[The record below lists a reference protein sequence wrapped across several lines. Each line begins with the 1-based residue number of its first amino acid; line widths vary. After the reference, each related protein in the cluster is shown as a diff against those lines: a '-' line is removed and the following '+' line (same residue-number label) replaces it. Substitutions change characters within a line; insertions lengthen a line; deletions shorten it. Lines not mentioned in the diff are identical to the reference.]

1 VFIMEAV
8 LKRKYDLEG
17 LDCASCAAK
26 IEGTL
31 REKNFV
37 NEVSLSFATR
47 KLTVISSSEFR
58 KDDIDKDVESVV
70 HFYEPHVGV
79 YPNDKKR
86 AENKKENVKLK
97 GAILV
102 LGLLMMLV
110 AILIGEDSYVSI
122 LLFVASY
129 ILVGHDVVIP
139 ALKNLTRGNFFDEKF
154 LMSIATFAAWGI
166 GEYPEAVAV
175 MLFFK
180 AGEIFEGIAV
190 NKSRGNIEGL
200 MDIKAEFTN
209 RVNDFSVEQVD
220 TEIVKVGE
228 IILVKPGEKVPLDG
242 IVIEGESLIDT
253 KAITGESVP
262 IKVEVGSTILSGFI
276 NQNKAIKIKV
286 EKEFADS
293 TVGRILELIETASEK
308 KAPTER
314 FITKFA
320 RYYTPAVVGFA
331 ALIAII
337 PPLVTGGNFGE
348 WMYRAA
354 IFLVVSCPCAL
365 VISVPL
371 GYFGGIGRASNSGIL
386 VKGGSYLEAVKDA
399 KEVLLDKTGTLTE
412 GVFNV
417 SNIKSYELSDDELI
431 KYAAYAESASN
442 HPIGASI
449 IKYYGKNINHDL
461 MGEVEEISGR
471 GIKAMVDGKVVLAGN
486 KRLLSEEG
494 VEVNDNTFDGTL
506 VYIAIDGKH
515 SGIIAIDDKIKEG
528 VKEKIALMKK
538 LGVRKVSMVTGD
550 RTEVASRVAKELGI
564 DHVYS
569 ELLPNGKVETIEKVK
584 LGLGKNEKVIFVGDG
599 INDAPALA
607 LADVGI
613 AMGGLGAD
621 VAIEAADIVIMNDD
635 VGKVAEIM
643 SISRATN
650 KIVWQNIIFALTV
663 KGVVI
668 VFGALG
674 MATMWQAVFGDVGVA
689 IIAIINSSRI
699 NKAKI

>member
-1 VFIMEAV
+1 MEAV
-8 LKRKYDLEG
+8 LKRKYDLDG
-17 LDCASCAAK
+17 LSCASCASK
-26 IEGTL
+26 IEEAL
-31 REKNFV
+31 REKDFV
-37 NEVSLSFATR
+37 KEVSINFATS
-47 KLTVISSSEFR
+47 KLTVISSLDN
-58 KDDIDKDVESVV
+58 KTDYIDKGVESVV
-70 HFYEPHVGV
+70 HFYEPEVGV
-79 YPNDKKR
+79 FYNDGKR
-86 AENKKENVKLK
+86 AENKKENIKLK
-97 GAILV
+97 AAV
-102 LGLLMMLV
+102 LLAALAMMIV
-110 AILIGEDSYVSI
+110 AIIIGEKTYISI
-122 LLFVASY
+122 ALFVVAY
-129 ILVGHDVVIP
+129 ILVGHDVFIP
-139 ALKNLTRGNFFDEKF
+139 AIKNLRRGNFFDEKF
-154 LMSIATFAAWGI
+154 LMTIATFAAWGI

-228 IILVKPGEKVPLDG
+228 IILIKPGEKVPLDG

-262 IKVEVGSTILSGFI
+262 IKVVVGSTILSGFI
-276 NQNKAIKIKV
+276 NQNKAIKVKV
-286 EKEFADS
+286 EKIFSDS
-293 TVGRILELIETASEK
+293 TVGRILELIESASEK

-331 ALIAII
+331 AVIAII
-337 PPLVTGGNFGE
+337 PPLLTGGSFEE
-348 WMYRAA
+348 WIYRAA

-371 GYFGGIGRASNSGIL
+371 GYFAGIGKASNSGIL
-386 VKGGSYLEAVKDA
+386 VKGGSYLEAIKDV

-417 SNIKSYELSDDELI
+417 SNIKSYEISDEELI

-449 IKYYGKNINHDL
+449 LKFYDKEINHEL

-471 GIKAMVDGKVVLAGN
+471 GIKAVVDGKIILAGN

-538 LGVRKVSMVTGD
+538 RGVRSVSMVTGD
-550 RTEVASRVAKELGI
+550 RAEVAIRVAKELGI

-569 ELLPNGKVETIEKVK
+569 ELLPDGKVETIEKAR
-584 LGLGKNEKVIFVGDG
+584 LALGKNEKLIFVGDG

-607 LADVGI
+607 LADIGI

-621 VAIEAADIVIMNDD
+621 VSIEAADMVIMNDD
-635 VGKVAEIM
+635 IGKISDVM
-643 SISRATN
+643 SISKATN
-650 KIVWQNIIFALTV
+650 RIVWQNIIFALAV
-663 KGVVI
+663 KGVII

-674 MATMWQAVFGDVGVA
+674 MATMWEAVFGDVGVTL
-689 IIAIINSSRI
+689 IAIINSSRI
-699 NKAKI
+699 NKIKI

>member
-1 VFIMEAV
+1 MEAV

-17 LDCASCAAK
+17 LDCAGCAAK

-31 REKNFV
+31 REKDFV
-37 NEVSLSFATR
+37 KEASLSFATK
-47 KLTVISSSEFR
+47 KLTVISSTDIKTDE
-58 KDDIDKDVESVV
+58 IDKGVESVV

-79 YPNDKKR
+79 VYNDGKR
-86 AENKKENVKLK
+86 KANKKENIKLK
-97 GAILV
+97 AGVLF
-102 LGLLMMLV
+102 LGLAMLFA
-110 AILIGEDSYVSI
+110 AIVIGEGSYVS
-122 LLFVASY
+122 LALFIAAYV
-129 ILVGHDVVIP
+129 LVGHDVVLP
-139 ALKNLTRGNFFDEKF
+139 ALRNVTRGNFFDEKF
-154 LMSIATFAAWGI
+154 LMTIATFAAWGI

-200 MDIKAEFTN
+200 MDIKADYAN
-209 RVNDFSVEQVD
+209 RFNGFDIEEVD
-220 TEIVKVGE
+220 TEMVKVGE

-242 IVIEGESLIDT
+242 VVIHGESMVDT

-262 IKVEVGSTILSGFI
+262 IKVSKGSSILSGFI

-286 EKEFADS
+286 EKEFSDS

-320 RYYTPAVVGFA
+320 RYYTPAVVAFA
-331 ALIAII
+331 AFMAII
-337 PPLVTGGNFGE
+337 PPLLTGGDFGQ
-348 WMYRAA
+348 WIYRAS

-386 VKGGSYLEAVKDA
+386 VKGGSYLEAIKDV

-431 KYAAYAESASN
+431 MYAAHAESASN

-449 IKYYGKNINHDL
+449 LKYYAKEINHDI
-461 MGEVEEISGR
+461 MGEIEEISGR
-471 GIKAMVDGKVVLAGN
+471 GIKAEIDGKLVLAGN
-486 KRLLSEEG
+486 KRLLDEHN
-494 VEVNDNTFDGTL
+494 VKVNENTFDGTL

-538 LGVRKVSMVTGD
+538 RGVRKVSMVTGD
-550 RTEVASRVAKELGI
+550 RSEVANRVAKELGI

-569 ELLPNGKVETIEKVK
+569 ELLPDGKVETIEKVK
-584 LGLGKNEKVIFVGDG
+584 ASLAKNEKVIFVGDG

-607 LADVGI
+607 LADVGM

-621 VAIEAADIVIMNDD
+621 VSIEAADMVIMNDD
-635 VGKVAEIM
+635 IGKIAEIM
-643 SISRATN
+643 SISKATN
-650 KIVWQNIIFALTV
+650 RIVWQNIIFALV
-663 KGVVI
+663 IKGVVI
-668 VFGALG
+668 VLGAMGL
-674 MATMWQAVFGDVGVA
+674 ATMWQAVFGDVGVA
-689 IIAIINSSRI
+689 VIAIINSSRI

>member
-1 VFIMEAV
+1 MEAV

-17 LDCASCAAK
+17 LDCAGCAAK

-31 REKNFV
+31 REKDFIK
-37 NEVSLSFATR
+37 EVSLSFATR
-47 KLTVISSSEFR
+47 KLTVITSPEA
-58 KDDIDKDVESVV
+58 KIDDIDKGVESVV
-70 HFYEPHVGV
+70 HYYEPDVGV
-79 YPNDKKR
+79 FYNDGKR
-86 AENKKENVKLK
+86 AENKKENIKLK
-97 GAILV
+97 AAV
-102 LGLLMMLV
+102 LLAALGMMIV
-110 AILIGEDSYVSI
+110 AIIIGEKSYVSI
-122 LLFVASY
+122 ALFVAAY
-129 ILVGHDVVIP
+129 VLVGHDVFIP
-139 ALKNLTRGNFFDEKF
+139 AIKNLRRGNFFDEKF
-154 LMSIATFAAWGI
+154 LMTIATFAAWGI

-209 RVNDFSVEQVD
+209 RVNDFSIEQVD

-276 NQNKAIKIKV
+276 NQNKAIKVKV

-293 TVGRILELIETASEK
+293 TVGRILELIESASEK

-331 ALIAII
+331 AIIAIV
-337 PPLVTGGNFGE
+337 PPLLTGGNFGE
-348 WMYRAA
+348 WIYRAS

-386 VKGGSYLEAVKDA
+386 VKGGSYLEAIKDV

-417 SNIKSYELSDDELI
+417 SNINSYDLSDDELI

-449 IKYYGKNINHDL
+449 IKYYGKEIKHEL

-471 GIKAMVDGKVVLAGN
+471 GIKAVVDGKVVLAGN

-538 LGVRKVSMVTGD
+538 RGVRSVSMVTGD
-550 RTEVASRVAKELGI
+550 RAEVANRVAKELGI

-569 ELLPNGKVETIEKVK
+569 ELLPNGKVETIEKAK
-584 LGLGKNEKVIFVGDG
+584 LGLGKNEKLLFVGDG

-607 LADVGI
+607 LSDIGI

-621 VAIEAADIVIMNDD
+621 VSIEAADMVIMNDD
-635 VGKVAEIM
+635 IGKINEIM
-643 SISRATN
+643 SISKATN
-650 KIVWQNIIFALTV
+650 KIVWQNIIFALVV

-674 MATMWQAVFGDVGVA
+674 MATMWQAVFGDVGVTM
-689 IIAIINSSRI
+689 IAIINSSRI
-699 NKAKI
+699 NKVKI

>member
-1 VFIMEAV
+1 MEAV

-17 LDCASCAAK
+17 LDCAGCAAK

-31 REKNFV
+31 REKDFV
-37 NEVSLSFATR
+37 KEVSLSFATR
-47 KLTVISSSEFR
+47 KLTVISSSEFK
-58 KDDIDKDVESVV
+58 KDDIDKEVESVV

-79 YPNDKKR
+79 YANDKKR

-97 GAILV
+97 GAILI
-102 LGLLMMLV
+102 LGLVMMFV
-110 AILIGEDSYVSI
+110 AILIGQDSNVSI
-122 LLFVASY
+122 ALFVASY
-129 ILVGHDVVIP
+129 ILVGHDVVLP
-139 ALKNLTRGNFFDEKF
+139 ALRNLTRGNFFDEKF
-154 LMSIATFAAWGI
+154 LMTIATFAAWGI

-209 RVNDFSVEQVD
+209 RVKDFSVEQVD

-242 IVIEGESLIDT
+242 IVIDGESLIDT

-276 NQNKAIKIKV
+276 NQNKAIKIRV

-337 PPLVTGGNFGE
+337 PPLLTGGNFGE
-348 WMYRAA
+348 WMYRAS

-417 SNIKSYELSDDELI
+417 SNIKAYELSDDELI
-431 KYAAYAESASN
+431 RYAAYAESASN

-449 IKYYGKNINHDL
+449 IKYYGKEINHEL

-538 LGVRKVSMVTGD
+538 NGVRKVSMVTGD
-550 RTEVASRVAKELGI
+550 RAEVANRVAKELGI

-569 ELLPNGKVETIEKVK
+569 ELLPDGKVETLEKIK
-584 LGLGKNEKVIFVGDG
+584 LALGKNEKVIFVGDG

-621 VAIEAADIVIMNDD
+621 VSIEAADMVIMNDD

-643 SISRATN
+643 GISRATN
-650 KIVWQNIIFALTV
+650 KNR
-663 KGVVI
+663 
-668 VFGALG
+668 
-674 MATMWQAVFGDVGVA
+674 MAKYNFRSCRKRRCYSIWSTWSGYYVA
-689 IIAIINSSRI
+689 SCIW
-699 NKAKI
+699 

>member
-1 VFIMEAV
+1 MEAV

-17 LDCASCAAK
+17 LDCAGCAAK
-26 IEGTL
+26 IEESL
-31 REKNFV
+31 REKDFIKDA
-37 NEVSLSFATR
+37 SLSFATK
-47 KLTVISSSEFR
+47 KLTVISLADVAND
-58 KDDIDKDVESVV
+58 KIDKSVEDVV

-79 YPNDKKR
+79 YANDKKR
-86 AENKKENVKLK
+86 EQNKKENIKLK
-97 GAILV
+97 AAILV
-102 LGLLMMLV
+102 IGLLMLFG
-110 AILIGEDSYVSI
+110 AIIIGEKSYISI
-122 LLFVASY
+122 VLFVLSY
-129 ILVGHDVVIP
+129 ILVGHDVFIP
-139 ALKNLTRGNFFDEKF
+139 AIRNISRGNFFDEKF
-154 LMSIATFAAWGI
+154 LMTIATFAAWGI

-190 NKSRGNIEGL
+190 NKSRGSIEGL
-200 MDIKAEFTN
+200 IDIKSEFTN
-209 RVNDFSVEQVD
+209 RITQSGIVQVD

-228 IILVKPGEKVPLDG
+228 LILVKPGEKVPLDG

-276 NQNKAIKIKV
+276 NQNKAIKVKV
-286 EKEFADS
+286 EKEFSDS

-320 RYYTPAVVGFA
+320 RYYTPAVVGLA
-331 ALIAII
+331 AIIAII
-337 PPLVTGGNFGE
+337 PPIVTGGSFAE
-348 WMYRAA
+348 WLYRAS

-371 GYFGGIGRASNSGIL
+371 GYFAGIGRASNSGIL
-386 VKGGSYLEAVKDA
+386 VKGGSYLEAIKDV

-417 SNIKSYELSDDELI
+417 SNIKAYDISNEELI
-431 KYAAYAESASN
+431 KYTAYAESASN
-442 HPIGASI
+442 HPIAASI
-449 IKYYGKNINHDL
+449 LNYYGKDINHEL
-461 MGEVEEISGR
+461 MGEVEEVSGR
-471 GIKAMVDGKVVLAGN
+471 GIKALVDGKIILAGN
-486 KRLLSEEG
+486 KRLLTEENI
-494 VEVNDNTFDGTL
+494 EVNENVFDGTL

-528 VKEKIALMKK
+528 VKEKIAEMRKY
-538 LGVRKVSMVTGD
+538 GVKNISMLTGD
-550 RTEVASRVAKELGI
+550 RAEVANRVAKELGV

-569 ELLPNGKVETIEKVK
+569 ELLPDGKVATIEKVK
-584 LGLGKNEKVIFVGDG
+584 AQLGKNEKLLFVGDG

-621 VAIEAADIVIMNDD
+621 VSIEAADMVIMNDD
-635 VGKVAEIM
+635 IGKIAEII
-643 SISRATN
+643 SISKVTN
-650 KIVWQNIIFALTV
+650 KIVWQNIIFALSI
-663 KGVVI
+663 KSVVI
-668 VFGALG
+668 VLGALG
-674 MATMWQAVFGDVGVA
+674 IATMWQAVFGDVGVA

>member
-1 VFIMEAV
+1 MFIMEAV

-17 LDCASCAAK
+17 LDCAGCAAK

-31 REKNFV
+31 REKDFV
-37 NEVSLSFATR
+37 QEASLSFATK
-47 KLTVISSSEFR
+47 KLTVISSSEI
-58 KDDIDKDVESVV
+58 KTDEIDKGVESVV

-79 YPNDKKR
+79 FYNDGKR
-86 AENKKENVKLK
+86 EKNKKENIKLK
-97 GAILV
+97 VGV
-102 LGLLMMLV
+102 LLIGLALMFF
-110 AILIGEDSYVSI
+110 AILIGEKNPIS
-122 LLFVASY
+122 LALFIVAY

-139 ALKNLTRGNFFDEKF
+139 ALKNITRGNFFDEKF
-154 LMSIATFAAWGI
+154 LMTIATFAAWGI

-180 AGEIFEGIAV
+180 AGEIFEGVAV

-200 MDIKAEFTN
+200 MDIKADFAN
-209 RVNDFSVEQVD
+209 RVRDFSIDQVD

-228 IILVKPGEKVPLDG
+228 ILLVKPGEKVPLDG
-242 IVIEGESLIDT
+242 VVIDGESMVDT

-262 IKVEVGSTILSGFI
+262 IKVSVGSNILSGYI
-276 NQNKAIKIKV
+276 NQNKAIKVKV
-286 EKEFADS
+286 EKEFSDS

-331 ALIAII
+331 AFMAIV
-337 PPLVTGGNFGE
+337 PPILTDGDFGQ
-348 WMYRAA
+348 WIYRAS

-386 VKGGSYLEAVKDA
+386 VKGGSYLEAIKDV

-417 SNIKSYELSDDELI
+417 SNIKSYELSDDDLI
-431 KYAAYAESASN
+431 EYAAHAESASN
-442 HPIGASI
+442 HPIAASI
-449 IKYYGKNINHDL
+449 IKYYGKKINHDL
-461 MGEVEEISGR
+461 MGEIEEISGR
-471 GIKAMVDGKVVLAGN
+471 GIKAMINGKIVLAGN
-486 KRLLSEEG
+486 KRLLDEEG

-506 VYIAIDGKH
+506 VYVAIDGKH

-538 LGVRKVSMVTGD
+538 RGVRSVSMVTGD
-550 RTEVASRVAKELGI
+550 RSEVANRVAKEIGI
-564 DHVYS
+564 DYVYS
-569 ELLPNGKVETIEKVK
+569 QLLPDGKVETVEKVK
-584 LGLGKNEKVIFVGDG
+584 AGLSKNEKLVFVGDG

-621 VAIEAADIVIMNDD
+621 VSIEAADMVIMNDD
-635 VGKVAEIM
+635 VGKIAEII
-643 SISRATN
+643 SISKATN
-650 KIVWQNIIFALTV
+650 RIVWQNIIFALSI
-663 KGVVI
+663 KAVVI
-668 VFGALG
+668 ILGALG

-689 IIAIINSSRI
+689 VIAIINSSRI